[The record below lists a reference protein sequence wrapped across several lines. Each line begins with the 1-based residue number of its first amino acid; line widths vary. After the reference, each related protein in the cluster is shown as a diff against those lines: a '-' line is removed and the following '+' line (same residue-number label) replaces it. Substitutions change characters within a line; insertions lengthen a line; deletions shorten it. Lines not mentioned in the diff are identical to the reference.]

1 MKQKVTLM
9 ALLVLAS
16 SGLFAQFLSPKKPS
30 LIGIQFT
37 LVDNYSPQQI
47 DSSSLSKVWKQGDIY
62 DIGKMA
68 PAVTVSYWKGLNKN
82 FDISGKLN
90 GIFYDYARKN
100 DRVTNSTE
108 FGAELQADI
117 NFHPISDAHL
127 FTPFINLGIGMGHYT
142 DKFSPFIPVGLGFQ
156 FNFNSQLYLIYQ
168 SQYRHSLKKEET
180 KSSLAHSFGLAF
192 NIGRDRPAEPVPVP
206 VVEVTDRD
214 NDGVLDSL
222 DACPDTAGL
231 AALNGC
237 PDKDG
242 DGIADKDDTCP
253 DVAGTAKY
261 QGCPVPD
268 TDKDGI
274 NDEEDKCPN
283 VPGVARYQGCPIPDT
298 DGDGV
303 NDEED
308 KCPNEAGVATNF
320 GCPEIKPEII
330 EKVNLAAR
338 NVFFA
343 TGSAKLL
350 AKSFPA
356 LKGVAQILK
365 DNPTYKI
372 DVEGHTDSTGGYEM
386 NMALSDKR
394 AASVAEYLKTNGV
407 EESRI
412 ASKGFGPDIPKAPN
426 KTAAGRAK
434 NRRVEMKL
442 RNY

>member
-1 MKQKVTLM
+1 MRKFYLSIF
-9 ALLVLAS
+9 ALLFFVNCFSQNVYKKPAALGINFFLIDFKTAADIRANGLANVLRSKQFFKPGQMNVGIGISYLKGLSDHVDFAGALGTS
-16 SGLFAQFLSPKKPS
+16 SGEYPINNISLTGLLLESTAGINIKLLSDKYTVNPFLNVGAGASTYEGVYYAAFA
-30 LIGIQFT
+30 
-37 LVDNYSPQQI
+37 
-47 DSSSLSKVWKQGDIY
+47 
-62 DIGKMA
+62 
-68 PAVTVSYWKGLNKN
+68 
-82 FDISGKLN
+82 
-90 GIFYDYARKN
+90 
-100 DRVTNSTE
+100 
-108 FGAELQADI
+108 
-117 NFHPISDAHL
+117 
-127 FTPFINLGIGMGHYT
+127 
-142 DKFSPFIPVGLGFQ
+142 PVGAGLQINIFDEAYILL
-156 FNFNSQLYLIYQ
+156 N
-168 SQYRHSLKKEET
+168 SQYRIPVTQNAGYHFY
-180 KSSLAHSFGLAF
+180 HGFGIAG
-192 NIGRDRPAEPVPVP
+192 NIGSKR
-206 VVEVTDRD
+206 VEAPKEVELPIVTDRD

-343 TGSAKLL
+343 TGSSKLL
-350 AKSFPA
+350 AKSYA
-356 LKGVAQILK
+356 SLNNVVKILT
-365 DNPTYKI
+365 DNPTFKVDI
-372 DVEGHTDSTGGYEM
+372 DGHTDTTGNSEK
-386 NMALSDKR
+386 NHVLSHDR
-394 AASVAEYLKTNGV
+394 ANSVKAYLVSKGID
-407 EESRI
+407 ESRMT
-412 ASKGFGPDIPKAPN
+412 SQGFGPDQPIASN

>member
-1 MKQKVTLM
+1 MKQKFILM
-9 ALLVLAS
+9 ALLILAG
-16 SGLFAQFLSPKKPS
+16 SGLFAQFLSPKKSS
-30 LIGIQFT
+30 LIGLQVT
-37 LVDNYSPQQI
+37 LVDNYSPQRI
-47 DSSSLSKVWKQGDIY
+47 DTSSLRDVFKQGDIY
-62 DIGKMA
+62 DLRKMA
-68 PAVTVSYWKGLNKN
+68 PAFTVSYWKGLTNHID
-82 FDISGKLN
+82 FSGKLN
-90 GIFYDYARKN
+90 GIFYNYASEN
-100 DRVTNSTE
+100 NRVTDRSE
-108 FGAELQADI
+108 FGAELQADL
-117 NFHPISDAHL
+117 NFHPVSDAHL
-127 FTPFINLGIGMGHYT
+127 FTPFVNLGIGMGHYT
-142 DKFSPFIPVGLGFQ
+142 DKFSPFIPVGLGLQ
-156 FNFNSQLYLIYQ
+156 FNLNSQLYLMLQ

-180 KSSLAHSFGLAF
+180 KSSLAHSFGVAF
-192 NIGRDRPAEPVPVP
+192 NIGRDRPAVPVPVP
-206 VVEVTDRD
+206 VPVVTDRD

-330 EKVNLAAR
+330 K
-338 NVFFA
+338 
-343 TGSAKLL
+343 K
-350 AKSFPA
+350 
-356 LKGVAQILK
+356 
-365 DNPTYKI
+365 
-372 DVEGHTDSTGGYEM
+372 
-386 NMALSDKR
+386 
-394 AASVAEYLKTNGV
+394 
-407 EESRI
+407 
-412 ASKGFGPDIPKAPN
+412 
-426 KTAAGRAK
+426 
-434 NRRVEMKL
+434 
-442 RNY
+442 

>member
-1 MKQKVTLM
+1 MRKFYLSIF
-9 ALLVLAS
+9 ALLLFVNCLSQNIYKKSEALGLNFFLIDFKTAADIRANGLANVLRSKQLLKLRQMNIGIGVSYLKGLSDYVDFTGTLGAS
-16 SGLFAQFLSPKKPS
+16 SGNYPINNTNLAGLLLESTAGVNMKLLS
-30 LIGIQFT
+30 
-37 LVDNYSPQQI
+37 DNYTVTPFLNLGLGASAYEAVYYAALLPVAAGLQI
-47 DSSSLSKVWKQGDIY
+47 
-62 DIGKMA
+62 
-68 PAVTVSYWKGLNKN
+68 N
-82 FDISGKLN
+82 
-90 GIFYDYARKN
+90 
-100 DRVTNSTE
+100 
-108 FGAELQADI
+108 
-117 NFHPISDAHL
+117 ISDEAYIFL
-127 FTPFINLGIGMGHYT
+127 N
-142 DKFSPFIPVGLGFQ
+142 
-156 FNFNSQLYLIYQ
+156 
-168 SQYRHSLKKEET
+168 SQYRIQVTQNASYHLYYN
-180 KSSLAHSFGLAF
+180 FGSIG
-192 NIGRDRPAEPVPVP
+192 NIGKKKIEEPKEVELPV
-206 VVEVTDRD
+206 VTDRD

-237 PDKDG
+237 PDKDS

-261 QGCPVPD
+261 QGCPVTD

-320 GCPEIKPEII
+320 GCPEIKPETI

-356 LKGVAQILK
+356 LKGVAQVLT

-372 DVEGHTDSTGGYEM
+372 DVEGHTGNTGGYEL
-386 NMALSDKR
+386 NMDLSDR
-394 AASVAEYLKTNGV
+394 HDA
-407 EESRI
+407 
-412 ASKGFGPDIPKAPN
+412 
-426 KTAAGRAK
+426 
-434 NRRVEMKL
+434 
-442 RNY
+442 

>member
-1 MKQKVTLM
+1 MRKFYLSIFILFSFSNCFSQNIYKKPAAIGINFFVIDFKT
-9 ALLVLAS
+9 AANIRANSLAS
-16 SGLFAQFLSPKKPS
+16 VLRSKQFFKLREMNAG
-30 LIGIQFT
+30 IGI
-37 LVDNYSPQQI
+37 
-47 DSSSLSKVWKQGDIY
+47 
-62 DIGKMA
+62 
-68 PAVTVSYWKGLNKN
+68 SYLKGLSDHVD
-82 FDISGKLN
+82 FAGTLGTSSGDYPNNNIDLTGLLLESTAGVNIKLLSDKYIVN
-90 GIFYDYARKN
+90 PFLNIGVGA
-100 DRVTNSTE
+100 STYE
-108 FGAELQADI
+108 GVYFGA
-117 NFHPISDAHL
+117 
-127 FTPFINLGIGMGHYT
+127 FTP
-142 DKFSPFIPVGLGFQ
+142 VGAGFQ
-156 FNFNSQLYLIYQ
+156 VNILDEAYFFLN
-168 SQYRHSLKKEET
+168 SQYRIPVT
-180 KSSLAHSFGLAF
+180 QNSSYHLYYSFGIAG
-192 NIGRDRPAEPVPVP
+192 NIGKKRTEIPKEVELPV
-206 VVEVTDRD
+206 VTDRD
-214 NDGVLDSL
+214 NDGILDSL

-237 PDKDG
+237 PDKDS

-298 DGDGV
+298 DSDGV

-308 KCPNEAGVATNF
+308 KCPNEAGVSTNF
-320 GCPEIKPEII
+320 GCPEIKPEVI

-356 LKGVAQILK
+356 LKGVAQVLE

-372 DVEGHTDSTGGYEM
+372 DVEGHTDSTGKYEM
-386 NMALSDKR
+386 NMTLSDKR
-394 AASVAEYLKTNGV
+394 AAAVADYLKTNGV
-407 EESRI
+407 DESRI
-412 ASKGFGPDIPKAPN
+412 ASKGFGPDVPKAPN